1 LATIYKRGRYYWI
14 AFRNRNGQRIQ
25 ESTGQTDKA
34 AANILKKHYDRL
46 EKSYPLSGTPL
57 QNAIKFSEYLREY
70 LELRKNRV
78 AEKTITRDRQAME
91 SLMNSAGD
99 LFLTRI
105 RAEHIEKWLSE
116 LLQTRKQATANCLL
130 RHCKACFNYAV
141 KLNYIRD
148 NPTKEI
154 KAIREPEKAIRILTQ
169 SEVTDIL
176 NTMPEA
182 WQDLIRVALATGAR
196 AGELCRLEKKDVNI
210 DEGYI
215 VIRSTADNPTKNRK
229 SRTVPIPDSS
239 IDLFLKLLGIADRF
253 LLTTENGSEWTVDH
267 ISKGFKRYS
276 KKAKIVCTFHD
287 LRRTYGGWLVMS
299 GADLVTVQQN
309 LGHSSITVTVRHYS
323 QVLLTH
329 RKEQVDKL
337 PGV

>member
-14 AFRNRNGQRIQ
+14 AYRNRNGQRIQ

-57 QNAIKFSEYLREY
+57 QNAIRLSEYLREY

-78 AEKTITRDRQAME
+78 SGKTTERDRQAIE

-99 LFLTRI
+99 IFLSRI

-116 LLQTRKQATANCLL
+116 LLKTRKPATANCLL
-130 RHCKACFNYAV
+130 RHTKTFFNYAV
-141 KLNYIRD
+141 KLNYIKD

-154 KAIREPEKAIRILTQ
+154 KAIREPEKAVRILTQ
-169 SEVTDIL
+169 SEVQDL
-176 NTMPEA
+176 LQVMPEA

-196 AGELCRLEKKDVNI
+196 SGELCRLEKRDINI

-215 VIRSTADNPTKNRK
+215 VIRSTAENPTKNRK
-229 SRTVPIPDSS
+229 SRTVPIPNNY
-239 IDLFLKLLGIADRF
+239 IDVFLKLTGIADRF
-253 LLTTENGSEWTVDH
+253 LLTTAAGSQWTVNH
-267 ISKGFKRYS
+267 ITKGFRKYS
-276 KKAKIVCTFHD
+276 KKAKIACTFHD

-309 LGHSSITVTVRHYS
+309 LGHSSITVTVKHYS
-323 QVLLTH
+323 QVLITH
-329 RKEQVDKL
+329 RKKQVDKL